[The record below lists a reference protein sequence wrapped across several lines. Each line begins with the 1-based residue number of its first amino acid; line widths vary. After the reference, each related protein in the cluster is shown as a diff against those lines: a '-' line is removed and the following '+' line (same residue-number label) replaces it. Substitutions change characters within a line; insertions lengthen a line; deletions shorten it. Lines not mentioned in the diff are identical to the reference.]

1 MLLLTLVLILLLI
14 SLTLNIFLFIS
25 LKRSFFQNDTLESW
39 IVEFKYLIE
48 NTYKKLKQI
57 DERGMFEKDDDVG
70 VLFRDIKDIIELT
83 NKRVQ
88 FQSDDENT
96 QSRNINEKI

>member
-1 MLLLTLVLILLLI
+1 
-14 SLTLNIFLFIS
+14 
-25 LKRSFFQNDTLESW
+25 LESW